1 MYEKISTQDY
11 LDDCLPQNSQWRSQV
26 TNLVQQIEEQNL
38 YKGKGGEIV
47 RGAVCHL
54 IHCLC
59 MAGVKYNENE
69 LQRMFQTLIE
79 NLKHPNVEIQT
90 EAANALESFCKNYF
104 KDTANL
110 TKNSPFV
117 IEIMNIYKGS
127 KSDVNSCVSRG
138 LNMALGVLSDNL
150 LKNENLGIGKMLIE
164 TLLQNCLQK
173 GQESDDA
180 ETRKQAVKSLG

>member
-1 MYEKISTQDY
+1 
-11 LDDCLPQNSQWRSQV
+11 
-26 TNLVQQIEEQNL
+26 
-38 YKGKGGEIV
+38 
-47 RGAVCHL
+47 
-54 IHCLC
+54 
-59 MAGVKYNENE
+59 
-69 LQRMFQTLIE
+69 MFQTLIE

-104 KDTANL
+104 KDTTNL

-150 LKNENLGIGKMLIE
+150 LKNEYLGIGKMLIE